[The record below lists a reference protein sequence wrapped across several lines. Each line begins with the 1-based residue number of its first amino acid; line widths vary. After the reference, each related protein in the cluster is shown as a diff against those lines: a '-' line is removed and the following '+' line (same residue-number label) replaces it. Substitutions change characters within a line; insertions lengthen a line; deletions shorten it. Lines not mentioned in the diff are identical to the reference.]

1 MPSAKG
7 DYTYFPLKWLQE
19 YSRAQEEFRARLNA
33 NYDKAVAALRRD
45 DETSPDPYNGGG
57 HE

>member
-19 YSRAQEEFRARLNA
+19 YSRAQDEFRARLNA
-33 NYDKAVAALRRD
+33 NYDKAVAALQD
-45 DETSPDPYNGGG
+45 DESDPDPYKGGD

>member
-1 MPSAKG
+1 MPSAKN

-33 NYDKAVAALRRD
+33 NYDKAVAALRD
-45 DETSPDPYNGGG
+45 DEADPDPYNGGD